1 MKAKR
6 IAITMDIAIC
16 ADSDADVGS
25 WSLLGFKSCR
35 SAFVGSLVSFG
46 LKSFSLAL
54 NEDFLKADCVW
65 GS

>member
-1 MKAKR
+1 
-6 IAITMDIAIC
+6 MDKAIC

-35 SAFVGSLVSFG
+35 SGFVGSVVSFG
-46 LKSFSLAL
+46 RTSLSWAL
-54 NEDFLKADCVW
+54 NEDCLQADCLKADCVW